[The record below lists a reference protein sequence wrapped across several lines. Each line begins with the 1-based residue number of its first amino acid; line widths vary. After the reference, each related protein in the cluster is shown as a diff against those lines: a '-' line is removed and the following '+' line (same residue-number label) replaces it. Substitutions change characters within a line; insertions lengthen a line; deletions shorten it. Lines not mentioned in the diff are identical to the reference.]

1 MRVFTD
7 GANIV
12 LRPDRKDEQPLI
24 HKISDAVYG
33 GSLWPRARTR
43 HILQL
48 NIPARWVYERL
59 LKALAES
66 EAE

>member
-33 GSLWPRARTR
+33 GSLPPRANS
-43 HILQL
+43 HINHL